1 MKGLIKSL
9 GVCAGGIS
17 MFNSK
22 KEIEEL
28 KEEIKELRQQVVKLE
43 EFINNFWQES
53 HPKTF

>member
-1 MKGLIKSL
+1 
-9 GVCAGGIS
+9 

-28 KEEIKELRQQVVKLE
+28 KEEVKELKEQVAKLE
-43 EFINNFWQES
+43 EFLTNFWQES